1 MNKLNIIPTLIL
13 LLVTTTMLVGQDE
26 AVLKILRD
34 KGFNVPDTI
43 AMDTVVYQD
52 SGLDMFETKIDGR
65 IMTAMITETGDT
77 LIMETLDD
85 ISITS
90 LRTFKD
96 DADYRKYMKFKRY
109 AAVVYP
115 YAKEAIRI
123 FKETEHVTQ
132 TMSRRKRKKHIKK
145 LQEELKTEF
154 EKPLKKLT
162 KLQGKI
168 MVKMIEKE
176 LDKTMYDL
184 IKGVRG
190 RIAAAYWHNASK
202 LYSYDL
208 KEGYTEGQYEIL
220 DAVLQDFDISYRIEQ
235 DRLNDR

>member
-1 MNKLNIIPTLIL
+1 MLTKS
-13 LLVTTTMLVGQDE
+13 LVTAQEINPEVIPISTNPDSE
-26 AVLKILRD
+26 ILS
-34 KGFNVPDTI
+34 DTI
-43 AMDTVVYQD
+43 KYKDE
-52 SGLDMFETKIDGR
+52 LDMFQTKIDGR

-90 LRTFKD
+90 LRSFKD

-109 AAVVYP
+109 AAIVYP

-123 FKETEHVTQ
+123 FRETEYLTQ
-132 TMSRRKRKKHIKK
+132 TMSKRKRKKHIKK
-145 LQEELKTEF
+145 LQEELKRDF
-154 EKPLKKLT
+154 EAPLTKLT

-168 MVKMIEKE
+168 LVKMIEKE
-176 LDKTMYDL
+176 LDKSMFNL
-184 IKGVRG
+184 IKGARG
-190 RIAAAYWHNASK
+190 RFAAMYWHNASK

-208 KEGYTEGQYEIL
+208 KEGYTEGDYPIL

-235 DRLNDR
+235 DKLKSN

>member
-1 MNKLNIIPTLIL
+1 MKYFTIYLLISFNCLLAQSDINTKVIPVDDQVKDLMDTIKYD
-13 LLVTTTMLVGQDE
+13 DE
-26 AVLKILRD
+26 A
-34 KGFNVPDTI
+34 
-43 AMDTVVYQD
+43 
-52 SGLDMFETKIDGR
+52 LDMFETKIDGR

-90 LRTFKD
+90 LRSFKD
-96 DADYRKYMKFKRY
+96 EADYRKYMKFKRY
-109 AAVVYP
+109 AAIVYP

-123 FKETEHVTQ
+123 FRETEYVTE
-132 TMSRRKRKKHIKK
+132 TMGRRKRKKHIKK
-145 LQEELKTEF
+145 LQDDLRTEF
-154 EKPLKKLT
+154 EKPLTKLT

-176 LDKTMYDL
+176 LDKTMFDL
-184 IKGVRG
+184 IKGLRG
-190 RIAAAYWHNASK
+190 RFAAMYWHNASK

-208 KEGYTEGQYEIL
+208 KEGYHEGVYPIL

-235 DRLNDR
+235 DKLNSK

>member
-1 MNKLNIIPTLIL
+1 MKYFTVYLLIGFNCLLAQSDINTKVIPVDDQVKDLMDTIKYD
-13 LLVTTTMLVGQDE
+13 DE
-26 AVLKILRD
+26 A
-34 KGFNVPDTI
+34 
-43 AMDTVVYQD
+43 
-52 SGLDMFETKIDGR
+52 LDMFETKIDGR

-90 LRTFKD
+90 LRSFKD
-96 DADYRKYMKFKRY
+96 EADYRKYMKFKRY
-109 AAVVYP
+109 AAIVYP

-123 FKETEHVTQ
+123 FRETEYVTE
-132 TMSRRKRKKHIKK
+132 TMGRRKRKKHIKK
-145 LQEELKTEF
+145 LQDELRTEF
-154 EKPLKKLT
+154 EKPLTKLT

-176 LDKTMYDL
+176 LDKTMFDL
-184 IKGVRG
+184 IKGLRG
-190 RIAAAYWHNASK
+190 RFAAMYWHNASK

-208 KEGYTEGQYEIL
+208 KEGYHEGVYPIL

-235 DRLNDR
+235 DKLNSK

>member
-1 MNKLNIIPTLIL
+1 MKYLIIAQFAFLGMLSAQQEVNPKVIPISEEENPT
-13 LLVTTTMLVGQDE
+13 
-26 AVLKILRD
+26 VLA
-34 KGFNVPDTI
+34 DTI
-43 AMDTVVYQD
+43 KYDD
-52 SGLDMFETKIDGR
+52 EIDLFETKIDGR

-90 LRTFKD
+90 LRSFKD
-96 DADYRKYMKFKRY
+96 EADYRKYMKFKRY
-109 AAVVYP
+109 AALVYP

-123 FKETEHVTQ
+123 FKETEHLTA
-132 TMSRRKRKKHIKK
+132 TMGRRKRKKHIKK

-154 EKPLKKLT
+154 EQPLKKLT

-176 LDKTMYDL
+176 LDKNMYEL
-184 IKGVRG
+184 IKGLRG
-190 RIAAAYWHNASK
+190 RFAALYWHNASK

-208 KEGYTEGQYEIL
+208 KEGYEWGKYEIL

-235 DRLNDR
+235 DALNNR

>member
-1 MNKLNIIPTLIL
+1 MKYLIIAQFAFLGMLSAQQEVNPKVIPISEEENPT
-13 LLVTTTMLVGQDE
+13 
-26 AVLKILRD
+26 VLA
-34 KGFNVPDTI
+34 DTI
-43 AMDTVVYQD
+43 KYDD
-52 SGLDMFETKIDGR
+52 EIDLFETKIDGR

-90 LRTFKD
+90 LRSFKD
-96 DADYRKYMKFKRY
+96 EADYRKYMKFKRY
-109 AAVVYP
+109 AALVYP

-123 FKETEHVTQ
+123 FKETEHLTA
-132 TMSRRKRKKHIKK
+132 TMGRRKRKKHIKK

-154 EKPLKKLT
+154 EQPLKKLT

-176 LDKTMYDL
+176 LDKNMYEL
-184 IKGVRG
+184 IKGLRG
-190 RIAAAYWHNASK
+190 RFAALYWHNASK

-208 KEGYTEGQYEIL
+208 KEGYEWGKYEIL

-235 DRLNDR
+235 DALNNK

>member
-1 MNKLNIIPTLIL
+1 MKYFTIYLLIGFNCLLAQSDINTKVIPVDDQVKDLMDTIKYD
-13 LLVTTTMLVGQDE
+13 DE
-26 AVLKILRD
+26 A
-34 KGFNVPDTI
+34 
-43 AMDTVVYQD
+43 
-52 SGLDMFETKIDGR
+52 LDMFETKIDGR

-90 LRTFKD
+90 LRSFKD
-96 DADYRKYMKFKRY
+96 EADYRKYMKFKRY
-109 AAVVYP
+109 AAIVYP

-123 FKETEHVTQ
+123 FRETEYVTE
-132 TMSRRKRKKHIKK
+132 TMGRRKRKKHIKK
-145 LQEELKTEF
+145 LQDELRTEF
-154 EKPLKKLT
+154 EKPLTKLT

-176 LDKTMYDL
+176 LDKTMFDL
-184 IKGVRG
+184 IKGLRG
-190 RIAAAYWHNASK
+190 RFAAMYWHNASK

-208 KEGYTEGQYEIL
+208 KEGYHEGVYPIL

-235 DRLNDR
+235 DKLNSK

>member
-1 MNKLNIIPTLIL
+1 MKFLVSILIL
-13 LLVTTTMLVGQDE
+13 IGVYPSEYTTKLSAQEVNPI
-26 AVLKILRD
+26 V
-34 KGFNVPDTI
+34 VPIDGDAELSAISDTI
-43 AMDTVVYQD
+43 KYDD
-52 SGLDMFETKIDGR
+52 ELDMFETKIDGR
-65 IMTAMITETGDT
+65 VMTAMITETGDT
-77 LIMETLDD
+77 LIMETLED

-90 LRTFKD
+90 LRSFKD

-123 FKETEHVTQ
+123 FRETEHLTQ
-132 TMSRRKRKKHIKK
+132 TMSKRKRKKHIKK
-145 LQEELKTEF
+145 LQEELKQEF
-154 EKPLKKLT
+154 EAPLTKLT

-190 RIAAAYWHNASK
+190 RWAAMYWHNASK

-208 KEGYTEGQYEIL
+208 KEGYHEGVYPIL

-235 DRLNDR
+235 DNKNSN